1 MKNLLLDLRD
11 AVWNLRN
18 ENAQLK
24 QLNQQG
30 TGDAVC
36 NLRRENAQLKQ
47 MNEEL
52 QRSNEVMEAGM
63 KAKIKE
69 LEDKD
74 AALAVI
80 ATMFRSGSS
89 CSSFSW
95 VWVGVGFLCGV
106 CFGLMFGA
114 M

>member
-24 QLNQQG
+24 QLNLQG
-30 TGDAVC
+30 TDDVLC
-36 NLRRENAQLKQ
+36 NLRREHAQLKQ

-52 QRSNEVMEAGM
+52 QRSNEVKEASM
-63 KAKIKE
+63 KATIKE

-74 AALAVI
+74 AALAAI

-89 CSSFSW
+89 CSSFRW